1 MELFALQRLPQ
12 VLDVVAAHDPEH
24 AERTQ
29 ALGAKAHGTRM
40 CLRRV
45 VHPADPGDVAR
56 VPERVDRLGADAE
69 AVHERVR
76 WGLGPA
82 HRGHGGQASIVY
94 LRAET
99 LPALLRVMRTIS
111 PRVVSSLALFI
122 LAACGAATSASVREE
137 SSAPDVARTRVDL
150 LERVN
155 AERASKGLAPLEAD
169 PMLDRIALAHS
180 EDMRD
185 AHFVGHDSPTTG
197 TPADRVERAG
207 LGRMAV
213 LENVARGID
222 TEALW
227 TSFQTLSQRENM
239 LNAQSTHTG
248 IGIAIERTE
257 DGWLLLATQVFVQLA
272 REIDVAAAPAKV
284 RAIVDE
290 ARRKRSLATLRG
302 DPKLDEVATQAAREF
317 FEGPS
322 SEADIVGR
330 ANQRLAPLGATYRK
344 VGTVTALVRV
354 LEESV
359 GLEPSLDAE
368 AKALGIGV
376 AQGERAGAGPH
387 AIAVVLIWA
396 K

>member
-1 MELFALQRLPQ
+1 
-12 VLDVVAAHDPEH
+12 
-24 AERTQ
+24 
-29 ALGAKAHGTRM
+29 
-40 CLRRV
+40 
-45 VHPADPGDVAR
+45 
-56 VPERVDRLGADAE
+56 
-69 AVHERVR
+69 
-76 WGLGPA
+76 
-82 HRGHGGQASIVY
+82 
-94 LRAET
+94 
-99 LPALLRVMRTIS
+99 MRTIS

>member
-1 MELFALQRLPQ
+1 M
-12 VLDVVAAHDPEH
+12 
-24 AERTQ
+24 RTP
-29 ALGAKAHGTRM
+29 
-40 CLRRV
+40 CLRFV
-45 VHPADPGDVAR
+45 SG
-56 VPERVDRLGADAE
+56 
-69 AVHERVR
+69 
-76 WGLGPA
+76 
-82 HRGHGGQASIVY
+82 S
-94 LRAET
+94 
-99 LPALLRVMRTIS
+99 ALIL
-111 PRVVSSLALFI
+111 
-122 LAACGAATSASVREE
+122 LAACGASTSASVREDT
-137 SSAPDVARTRVDL
+137 SAPDVTRARVDL
-150 LERVN
+150 LERLN

-169 PMLDRIALAHS
+169 PVLDRIALAHS

-213 LENVARGID
+213 LENVARGVD

-227 TSFQTLSQRENM
+227 TSFQTISQRDNM
-239 LNAQSTHTG
+239 RNPQSTHTG

-257 DGWLLLATQVFVQLA
+257 DGGWLLLATQVFVQLA
-272 REIDVAAAPAKV
+272 REIDVAAAPARV

-290 ARRKRSLATLRG
+290 ARRKRAVGALRG
-302 DPKLDEVATQAAREF
+302 DPKLDEVADQAAREF
-317 FEGPS
+317 FEMPNA

-354 LEESV
+354 LEESA